1 MNGLLLEM
9 KFDCCRCEE
18 ITTLTVHCTG
28 KGLAAGPR
36 TVAAAEVPC
45 FHCGCLHQVCFH
57 PTGEVLAAEPILTAA
72 RCLVPSTN

>member
-9 KFDCCRCEE
+9 KFACGRCDEV
-18 ITTLTVHCTG
+18 TTVTVHCTG
-28 KGLAAGPR
+28 KGLTAGAR

-45 FHCGCLHQVCFH
+45 VHCGCPHQVCFH
-57 PTGEVLAAEPILTAA
+57 PTGEVVAAEPLTAHS